1 MDLEMIK
8 KYLKRIRIALKL
20 KKAAGRTK
28 QIGTFAFTH
37 KRETKYIIDSIGKLL
52 KKGVEYGQNKGIPGF
67 KTK

>member
-8 KYLKRIRIALKL
+8 KYLKRIRMALKL

-37 KRETKYIIDSIGKLL
+37 KRETKFILDSLGKVL
-52 KKGVEYGQNKGIPGF
+52 KKGVEYGQNKSIQGF